1 MYIRNKSMNKGK
13 DKYYV
18 IEDRIRIDGKLTT
31 KNIRYLG
38 TAKKL
43 LADLE
48 ELDELRNKA
57 KIS

>member
-1 MYIRNKSMNKGK
+1 MYIRNKTMNKGK

-18 IEDRIRIDGKLTT
+18 LEDRIKVNGKLVT

-43 LADLE
+43 LSNLQ
-48 ELDELRNKA
+48 ELDKLRK
-57 KIS
+57 KKS